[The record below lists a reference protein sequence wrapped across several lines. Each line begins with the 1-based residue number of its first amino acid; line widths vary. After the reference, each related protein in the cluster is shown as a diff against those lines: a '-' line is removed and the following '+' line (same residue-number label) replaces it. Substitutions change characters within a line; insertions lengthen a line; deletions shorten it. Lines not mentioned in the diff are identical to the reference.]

1 VAAGETRTYAKHV
14 HSYLQV
20 AFKQL
25 PEVALDLVAGQG
37 SDQIS
42 TIVANDLGSVA
53 FQSDH
58 ENTWAV
64 RLADGCVRNDW
75 KPGVNF

>member
-42 TIVANDLGSVA
+42 TIVANDLGSVPIA
-53 FQSDH
+53 NPPTTKQPAATTILTS
-58 ENTWAV
+58 
-64 RLADGCVRNDW
+64 
-75 KPGVNF
+75 